1 MEKCQRLKEYAIFV
15 AKLRKHAKEFPNQL
29 NIAITKTVDECI
41 VENILREFLVE
52 KKSEVLEMLD
62 DLFDKEL
69 YEKDLKQIAYEEGEE
84 AGRQQGLQQGL
95 QQGSQQML
103 QNLVKKKLEK
113 GKTVEEIAEA
123 LEEDIE
129 TIREMVSALNV

>member
-1 MEKCQRLKEYAIFV
+1 
-15 AKLRKHAKEFPNQL
+15 
-29 NIAITKTVDECI
+29 
-41 VENILREFLVE
+41 
-52 KKSEVLEMLD
+52 
-62 DLFDKEL
+62 
-69 YEKDLKQIAYEEGEE
+69 
-84 AGRQQGLQQGL
+84 
-95 QQGSQQML
+95 ML